1 MANGKPYFGSW
12 SHKYEIPQSSLIT
25 LENQNIW
32 FSRTSDHIDPDSF
45 DIFKNKNFNSRPLW
59 DRIYNDLKLQF
70 NCIKLKSNE
79 WFEITKNVRIKSFS
93 DWNQDA
99 SLIIEINKKDI
110 ILNLN
115 DGSGL
120 GWSKTIKKLISN
132 YKNRFLL
139 KLINWGDADMINIYN
154 HPMNFYNLLLMKET
168 MW

>member
-1 MANGKPYFGSW
+1 MAQNNLF
-12 SHKYEIPQSSLIT
+12 IAM
-25 LENQNIW
+25 NQIK
-32 FSRTSDHIDPDSF
+32 FFTF
-45 DIFKNKNFNSRPLW
+45 LFNSTYKRYQALPIKMFLPSK
-59 DRIYNDLKLQF
+59 RLFFFIIF
-70 NCIKLKSNE
+70 NA
-79 WFEITKNVRIKSFS
+79 KNVRIKSFS

-154 HPMNFYNLLLMKET
+154 HHNEFILPLAS
-168 MW
+168 